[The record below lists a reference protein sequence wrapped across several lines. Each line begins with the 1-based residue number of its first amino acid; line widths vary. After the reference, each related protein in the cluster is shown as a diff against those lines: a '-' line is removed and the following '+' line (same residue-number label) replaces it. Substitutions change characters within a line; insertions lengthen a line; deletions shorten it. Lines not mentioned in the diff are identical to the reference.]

1 MAVARNGVKK
11 LEFNEEMFNKLFE
24 KRGYVSRFEFL
35 TGKKIVFR
43 FSDRYPT
50 DTRTAGGRIVL
61 VFKDKPAEIWQLTR
75 IVYVGRTLGLY
86 GSYFM
91 FYSPIGRVYFMA
103 DTSEEFSWGFAYTLK
118 GLLELIVLESGIDV
132 EKLEGIV
139 VDVLVLPRSWKH
151 LENHAKTRKNEENT
165 HNLLNTHT
173 PA

>member
-1 MAVARNGVKK
+1 MAATQNGVKK

-50 DTRTAGGRIVL
+50 DTRTAGGRIVI
-61 VFKDKPAEIWQLTR
+61 VFKDKPAETWQLTK
-75 IVYVGRTLGLY
+75 INYGGRTLGLY

-91 FYSPIGRVYFMA
+91 FFSPVGRVYFMA
-103 DTSEEFSWGFAYTLK
+103 DTNEEFSLGFAYTLK
-118 GLLELIVLESGIDV
+118 GILELIILEAGIDV

-139 VDVLVLPRSWKH
+139 VDVLVLPKGWKH
-151 LENHAKTRKNEENT
+151 MENHAKPCKTEENMQ
-165 HNLLNTHT
+165 NLQNTHT